1 MSLGGRL
8 HQEEVAELCRQGK
21 VCPTGRTPGTVL
33 PDVGQ
38 VPCKAPR
45 RLLGPPSPAHAAAC
59 PGPHHSRGPS
69 PLPGG
74 CWGLQSS
81 REKPLPGW
89 WLKEPLSWALQGTP
103 GCSGSWAGGTS
114 MPCARTSGVVGP
126 STTSDSNTT
135 GCRVAWWVSPLP
147 SPCPRGG
154 HGTQWAA
161 PLHHGW

>member
-1 MSLGGRL
+1 MQAGEGVPDGQNSWHRAPGCGAGSL
-8 HQEEVAELCRQGK
+8 QG
-21 VCPTGRTPGTVL
+21 TPAAFGATI
-33 PDVGQ
+33 
-38 VPCKAPR
+38 
-45 RLLGPPSPAHAAAC
+45 PSPRC
-59 PGPHHSRGPS
+59 CLPWPS
-69 PLPGG
+69 PQPRAIPAA
-74 CWGLQSS
+74 WGLQSS
-81 REKPLPGW
+81 REKLLPGW

-114 MPCARTSGVVGP
+114 VPCARTAGVVGP